1 MYALV
6 LKILFKLEK
15 LALDFQEKLRA
26 LQKKQIEKLI
36 EENKSEI
43 DELTQQNIYL
53 KGLLK
58 KY

>member
-1 MYALV
+1 MIFNILCKLEAKIIKAQKWVRDQEKKQLE
-6 LKILFKLEK
+6 KIL
-15 LALDFQEKLRA
+15 
-26 LQKKQIEKLI
+26 
-36 EENKSEI
+36 EENKREI

>member
-1 MYALV
+1 MIF
-6 LKILFKLEK
+6 KILCKLEAK
-15 LALDFQEKLRA
+15 IIKAQKWVRAQEKR
-26 LQKKQIEKLI
+26 QIEKML
-36 EENKSEI
+36 EENKREI

>member
-1 MYALV
+1 ML

-26 LQKKQIEKLI
+26 LQKKQIKKLI